1 MNSKIETGCLAITHS
16 CLNPDNNGIVVTVG
30 QFLGEY
36 INARGDMWAGHD
48 FWEID
53 KIMMSTD
60 GLPCRVMNEHKLT
73 RIDGGDFS
81 HEEQETAVERTA
93 KA

>member
-1 MNSKIETGCLAITHS
+1 
-16 CLNPDNNGIVVTVG
+16 
-30 QFLGEY
+30 
-36 INARGDMWAGHD
+36 MWPGHD

-53 KIMMSTD
+53 KIMISTD
-60 GLPCRVMNEHKLT
+60 SSPCRVINEHKLT